1 MGLSGQG
8 GVLGGLESLLG
19 NGGSSLAGQSNS
31 FLNSNAGQILNNGL
45 AGSNALMSGQFNAPA
60 IQGAQVQAPSQ
71 NGINLSPTFQSLLG
85 GGDTSA
91 LMKSL
96 QAGNA
101 LAGAQ
106 FQQNQQNLTDNLQRS
121 ILPGIRGGAIAAG
134 QYGGS
139 RQGIA
144 EGLAISDLTKQLN
157 NSNTQFGLGATAA
170 NSSALANAYENG
182 QNRALSAAQGL
193 SGQQYGVASQ
203 DAAARQAAD
212 NTNVQALLA
221 TRGQNS
227 NNLATGIGLQQG
239 LLGGAA
245 NYSNTDLGRL
255 GMGSGILAPFLGAG
269 ATSTNNSTTTNTTTG
284 NVSQPLYNSTAG
296 NALGGALLGSQLG
309 GMFGGGAGGTT
320 GTLGSL
326 FGSGG
331 WAPAA
336 AISKETSW
344 QDYSTSSAATRNPRA
359 CSPPRRRFSR
369 PRARRALRPAW
380 ARSWAA
386 ASWLASRPRS
396 RRSRL
401 PSSSRCARCRSRTP
415 NPTWRRRRRSASAR
429 RTC

>member
-1 MGLSGQG
+1 MGIESIFKVAAPIVGGLLGSKGSSQSGTQQITQDVKQSGSQSSTTSNALNPRIAQLLGLDGQG

-121 ILPGIRGGAIAAG
+121 VLPGIRGGAIASG

-170 NSSALANAYENG
+170 NSSALAGAYENG

-245 NYSNTDLGRL
+245 NYSNTDLGRV

-269 ATSTNNSTTTNTTTG
+269 ATTTSNGTSSSTSNTTG
-284 NVSQPLYNSTAG
+284 NQPIYQNRAG
-296 NALGGALLGSQLG
+296 GALGGALAGAQLG
-309 GMFGGGAGGTT
+309 G
-320 GTLGSL
+320 L
-326 FGSGG
+326 FGNDG
-331 WAPAA
+331 
-336 AISKETSW
+336 
-344 QDYSTSSAATRNPRA
+344 
-359 CSPPRRRFSR
+359 F
-369 PRARRALRPAW
+369 
-380 ARSWAA
+380 
-386 ASWLASRPRS
+386 ASFFGPGVIGR
-396 RRSRL
+396 
-401 PSSSRCARCRSRTP
+401 
-415 NPTWRRRRRSASAR
+415 
-429 RTC
+429 

>member
-1 MGLSGQG
+1 MGIESIFKVAAPIVGGLLGSKGSSQSGTQQITQDVKQSGTQSSTTSNALDPRIAQLLGLGGQG

-31 FLNSNAGQILNNGL
+31 FLNSNAGQILNNGK
-45 AGSNALMSGQFNAPA
+45 AGTDVLMSGQFSAPA
-60 IQGAQVQAPSQ
+60 IQGAQVRAPSQ
-71 NGINLSPTFQSLLG
+71 NNINLSPTFQSLLG

-121 ILPGIRGGAIAAG
+121 ILAGIRGGAIAAG

-239 LLGGAA
+239 LLGSAA

-269 ATSTNNSTTTNTTTG
+269 ATTTSNGTSSSTSNTTG
-284 NVSQPLYNSTAG
+284 NQPIYQNQLG
-296 NALGGALLGSQLG
+296 GILGGAQAGLGLFNSLK
-309 GMFGGGAGGTT
+309 GMF
-320 GTLGSL
+320 
-326 FGSGG
+326 
-331 WAPAA
+331 
-336 AISKETSW
+336 
-344 QDYSTSSAATRNPRA
+344 
-359 CSPPRRRFSR
+359 
-369 PRARRALRPAW
+369 
-380 ARSWAA
+380 
-386 ASWLASRPRS
+386 
-396 RRSRL
+396 
-401 PSSSRCARCRSRTP
+401 
-415 NPTWRRRRRSASAR
+415 
-429 RTC
+429 

>member
-1 MGLSGQG
+1 MSWGAVAGAAIGAVGSYASSKNNQKAAQAGSNQSGTQTGTQDTTTSTALDPRIAQLLGLNG
-8 GVLGGLESLLG
+8 GGILGGLGGLLN

-31 FLNSNAGQILNNGL
+31 FLNSNAGQILSNGK
-45 AGSNALMSGQFNAPA
+45 AGTDVLMSGQFNAPA

-91 LMKSL
+91 LTKSL

-106 FQQNQQNLTDNLQRS
+106 FKSNQESLTDNLQRN
-121 ILPGIRGGAIAAG
+121 IMPGIRGGAIAAG

-144 EGLAISDLTKQLN
+144 EGLAVSDLTKQLN

-170 NSSALANAYENG
+170 NSSALAGAYENG

-212 NTNVQALLA
+212 NTNIQALLA

-239 LLGGAA
+239 LLGSAA
-245 NYSNTDLGRL
+245 NYSNSDLGRL

-269 ATSTNNSTTTNTTTG
+269 ATTTSNQNTDNKTTG
-284 NVSQPLYNSTAG
+284 NVSQPLYGSNAGAAIGGGLAGAQIGGMFTGGNNS
-296 NALGGALLGSQLG
+296 GGGGFGGLG
-309 GMFGGGAGGTT
+309 GMFGNMFGGGSGNPLQTT
-320 GTLGSL
+320 GSAGNYHFAPSQLPVQS
-326 FGSGG
+326 FGPG
-331 WAPAA
+331 W
-336 AISKETSW
+336 
-344 QDYSTSSAATRNPRA
+344 
-359 CSPPRRRFSR
+359 
-369 PRARRALRPAW
+369 
-380 ARSWAA
+380 
-386 ASWLASRPRS
+386 
-396 RRSRL
+396 
-401 PSSSRCARCRSRTP
+401 
-415 NPTWRRRRRSASAR
+415 
-429 RTC
+429 

>member
-1 MGLSGQG
+1 MGFFKDLVGIAAPIAGGILGGPVGSAIGGALGGAISGSGAPKSTTTTQG
-8 GVLGGLESLLG
+8 GTQNGTQSSTISNTSSNTSTNQLDPRIAQLLGLGGSGGGLLG
-19 NGGSSLAGQSNS
+19 SLGGMLNGGSNLSGIGNS
-31 FLNSNAGQILNNGL
+31 FLNAEGAQILNNGK
-45 AGSNALMSGQFNAPA
+45 AGTDVLMSSQFSAPT

-71 NGINLSPTFQSLLG
+71 NNINLSPTFQSLLG

-106 FQQNQQNLTDNLQRS
+106 FNQNQQSLTDNLQRS
-121 ILPGIRGGAIAAG
+121 VLPSIRGGAIAAG

-170 NSSALANAYENG
+170 NSSALASAYENG

-227 NNLATGIGLQQG
+227 GNLATGIGLQQG
-239 LLGGAA
+239 LLGSAA
-245 NYSNTDLGRL
+245 NYGNADLSRL
-255 GMGSGILAPFLGAG
+255 GQTAGILQPFLGAG
-269 ATSTNNSTTTNTTTG
+269 ATVSSNGTNNGTNNTTTNNTTTG
-284 NVSQPLYNSTAG
+284 NVTQPLYNSPVG
-296 NALGGALLGSQLG
+296 NAVGGAMLGGQLSGLLGG
-309 GMFGGGAGGTT
+309 GSSGGIGDLFGFGTKGGG
-320 GTLGSL
+320 L
-326 FGSGG
+326 FGSG
-331 WAPAA
+331 
-336 AISKETSW
+336 S
-344 QDYSTSSAATRNPRA
+344 Y
-359 CSPPRRRFSR
+359 F
-369 PRARRALRPAW
+369 
-380 ARSWAA
+380 
-386 ASWLASRPRS
+386 
-396 RRSRL
+396 
-401 PSSSRCARCRSRTP
+401 
-415 NPTWRRRRRSASAR
+415 
-429 RTC
+429 